1 MVRQFC
7 LDFDY
12 TPITFVA
19 NQTVNKERKVIYH
32 TNVMMCLAKQFAV
45 ICLDTI
51 DDKNQKETVIQ
62 NLKKDG
68 KEIIEITEEQ
78 VHRFAGNML
87 QVKGND
93 EQPYLVMSKS
103 AQISLSPEQIEQIE
117 NYCPILSSDLQTIE
131 TLGGRANNF
140 FRMSG

>member
-1 MVRQFC
+1 
-7 LDFDY
+7 
-12 TPITFVA
+12 
-19 NQTVNKERKVIYH
+19 
-32 TNVMMCLAKQFAV
+32 MMCLAKQFAV

-103 AQISLSPEQIEQIE
+103 AQISLSPE
-117 NYCPILSSDLQTIE
+117 
-131 TLGGRANNF
+131 
-140 FRMSG
+140 